1 MLIHRLL
8 IPALLAAASPA
19 AALQRINDHGSAVII
34 MGQEP
39 ATPIPTLLSGSANN
53 AVSDLLF
60 LRLARPGVGL
70 STTDERTFEPQ
81 LARSW
86 SRRDSL
92 TIVFELDPRA
102 RWHDGVAVTAKDVVF
117 SFARMRDSTVDAQ
130 RALLLRYLASVTAE
144 SDQRVV
150 MRFRRAYPEQFY
162 DASYHVQLLP
172 AHLVDTLPPGP
183 RFASSEFVKRPV
195 GNGPYRWVR
204 RDPGRQLELAAN
216 SGFFLGTPKLDRL
229 VFLTARDPE
238 AQINLLLDGTAD
250 IFEAVPP
257 VSGPV
262 RLAAN
267 PAVKLLNVPSL
278 SVLYLLFNQRASGDR
293 NRPHPILAD
302 VDVRRAIAMALDR
315 LNLARSTYGRFALP
329 ADAPA
334 AQAHWT
340 QGMVPKGA
348 AYNPTGAR
356 GLLAKRGW
364 VDRNGDGILEK
375 DGVLLVLRLN
385 IPATSA
391 TRAIM
396 APQVQEQLRRIGV
409 RVEIA
414 RLDFPVFIE
423 RRSKGEFDLDL
434 TVANMDPSPSG
445 IVQSWTCA
453 GRGGSNVGWYCN
465 PGLDSLLDRT
475 IYTPGSTEKSW
486 QSAYARL
493 QADAPAVFLAS
504 PAYSIAV
511 HSRFRNVTIRP
522 ESPYGDLWRWSVDPG
537 RRIARDGIAASP
549 R

>member
-1 MLIHRLL
+1 MRNHRLL
-8 IPALLAAASPA
+8 MLALLSATSPA

-39 ATPIPTLLSGSANN
+39 ATPIPTLLSGAGNI

-60 LRLARPGVGL
+60 LRLARPGPGL
-70 STTDERTFEPQ
+70 STTDERSFEPQ

-92 TIVFELDPRA
+92 TLVFELDPRA
-102 RWHDGVAVTAKDVVF
+102 RWHDGVAVTAKDVLF

-144 SDQRVV
+144 GDQRVV
-150 MRFRRAYPEQFY
+150 MRFRRAYSEQFY
-162 DASYHVQLLP
+162 DATYHVQLLP
-172 AHLVDTLPPGP
+172 AHLVDSLPPGP
-183 RFASSEFVKRPV
+183 RFAGSDFVKRPV

-204 RDPGRQLELAAN
+204 REPGRQLELAAN
-216 SGFFLGTPKLDRL
+216 PAFFLGAPKLDRL
-229 VFLTARDPE
+229 VFLRVGDTE

-267 PAVKLLNVPSL
+267 PSMKLITVPSL
-278 SVLYLLFNQRASGDR
+278 SVLYLLFNQRAPGDR
-293 NRPHPILAD
+293 TRAHPILGD
-302 VDVRRAIAMALDR
+302 GQVRRAIAMALDR

-329 ADAPA
+329 ADAPV

-340 QGMVPKGA
+340 RDVVPKGA
-348 AYNPTGAR
+348 AYNTSGAR
-356 GLLAKRGW
+356 ALLAARGW

-375 DGVLLVLRLN
+375 DGVPLTLRLSV
-385 IPATSA
+385 PATSA

-396 APQVQEQLRRIGV
+396 APQVQEQLRRVGI
-409 RVEIA
+409 RVEID
-414 RLDFPVFIE
+414 RLDFPVFLE
-423 RRSKGEFDLDL
+423 RRTKGEFDLDL
-434 TVANMDPSPSG
+434 SVANMDPSPSG
-445 IVQSWTCA
+445 IVQSWSCA

-465 PGLDSLLDRT
+465 PGLDSLLNRA
-475 IYTPGSTEKSW
+475 ISTNSGGRDW
-486 QSAYARL
+486 QAAYARL
-493 QADAPAVFLAS
+493 QADVPAVFLAS
-504 PAYSIAV
+504 PAWSVAV
-511 HSRFRNVTIRP
+511 HSRFRNVSFRP

-537 RRIARDGIAASP
+537 RRIARDGTGAPP

>member
-19 AALQRINDHGSAVII
+19 AALQRISDHGSAVII

-39 ATPIPTLLSGSANN
+39 ATPIPTLLGGSANN

-60 LRLARPGVGL
+60 LRLARPGVGR

-144 SDQRVV
+144 SGQRVV
-150 MRFRRAYPEQFY
+150 MRFRRVYPEQFY

-183 RFASSEFVKRPV
+183 RFASSDFVKRPV

-216 SGFFLGTPKLDRL
+216 PGFFLGAPRLDRL

-293 NRPHPILAD
+293 TRPHPILGD

-315 LNLARSTYGRFALP
+315 LNLARSTYGRFAFP

-340 QGMVPKGA
+340 QGLVPKGA
-348 AYNPTGAR
+348 AYHPAGAR
-356 GLLAKRGW
+356 ALLAKRGW

-375 DGVLLVLRLN
+375 DGVPLVLRLN

-423 RRSKGEFDLDL
+423 RRGKGEFDLDL
-434 TVANMDPSPSG
+434 TVANMDLSPSG

-475 IYTPGSTEKSW
+475 IYSPGGAGKSW
-486 QSAYARL
+486 RSAYARL
-493 QADAPAVFLAS
+493 QADVPAVFLAS

>member
-8 IPALLAAASPA
+8 IPALLAAATPA

-81 LARSW
+81 LAKSW

-92 TIVFELDPRA
+92 TIVFELDLRA

-172 AHLVDTLPPGP
+172 AHLVDTIPSGP

-216 SGFFLGTPKLDRL
+216 PEFFLGAPRLDRL

-293 NRPHPILAD
+293 TRPHPILGD

-340 QGMVPKGA
+340 RGLVPKGTG
-348 AYNPTGAR
+348 YNPAAAKA
-356 GLLAKRGW
+356 LLARRGW
-364 VDRNGDGILEK
+364 VDRNGDGVLEK
-375 DGVLLVLRLN
+375 DGVPLVLRLN

-409 RVEIA
+409 RVEID
-414 RLDFPVFIE
+414 RFDFPLFIE
-423 RRSKGEFDLDL
+423 RRNKGEFDLDL
-434 TVANMDPSPSG
+434 SVANMDPSPSG

-453 GRGGSNVGWYCN
+453 GRGGSNVGWYCS

-475 IYTPGSTEKSW
+475 SYTSGGGERGW
-486 QSAYARL
+486 RAAYAML
-493 QADAPAVFLAS
+493 QADVPAVFLAS
-504 PAYSIAV
+504 PANSIAV

-522 ESPYGDLWRWSVDPG
+522 ESPYGDLWRWSVDPR